1 MSCEG
6 NVIVLVL
13 RVTHLFGYR
22 HGSCSV
28 LTRDTPSPMV
38 RSCCEVAIS
47 VCFFEDQFGLGNGR
61 KSGTVPMG
69 LPSG

>member
-28 LTRDTPSPMV
+28 LTRDTPSPMI

-47 VCFFEDQFGLGNGR
+47 VGFF
-61 KSGTVPMG
+61 
-69 LPSG
+69 